1 MKSERLASIIL
12 GLIFVGL
19 PAAAFGYQQFRTA
32 AAGSLVIDLEAQLPE
47 AGGWQPEVLRIP
59 AGEPVRFRIH
69 SPDVW
74 HSFAIGR
81 TDIGPIDI
89 LPGQVTE
96 IDVLIDEPG
105 TYTFFCTRWCS
116 TNHWRM
122 RGTLEVVA
130 PDGTVPPSS
139 REPAPYIAL
148 GLDLDKGYGEDE
160 HQAENEPVAT
170 PDAPPSAAQGA
181 TLGLPA
187 PYVSLSDTPAD
198 VYRALRAANP
208 DAPDADLWDLTAY
221 AWRQAVSDNSLA
233 LGDTLYNRDCAAC
246 HGLDGRGDGIMARD
260 LAEAPADWTEPVFMF
275 GVSDALL
282 HGKIVRG
289 GMGTGMPGWGDI
301 YTDDEAWALVAFL
314 RTFALTGH

>member
-1 MKSERLASIIL
+1 MKNERIASIIL
-12 GLIFVGL
+12 GLIFLGL
-19 PAAAFGYQQFRTA
+19 PAVAFGYQQFRTT
-32 AAGSLVIDLEAQLPE
+32 AAGIPVLDLEAQLPE

-59 AGEPVRFRIH
+59 AGEPVRLRIH

-74 HSFAIGR
+74 HSFSIGR
-81 TDIGPIDI
+81 TEIGPIDI
-89 LPGQVTE
+89 LPGQVIE

-122 RGTLEVVA
+122 RGTLEVVT

-148 GLDLDKGYGEDE
+148 GLDLDTRHGEGE

-170 PDAPPSAAQGA
+170 PDTPPSAVKGA
-181 TLGLPA
+181 TLGLPVPSA
-187 PYVSLSDTPAD
+187 SLTDTPAG
-198 VYRALRAANP
+198 VFQALRAANP
-208 DAPDADLWDLTAY
+208 DTLDADLWDLTAY
-221 AWRQAVSDNSLA
+221 AWRQPVSDDSLV
-233 LGDTLYNRDCAAC
+233 LGDALYSRDCVAC
-246 HGLDGRGDGIMARD
+246 HGPEGEGDGIMARD
-260 LAEAPADWTEPVFMF
+260 LAEAPVDWAEPVFMY

-301 YTDDEAWALVAFL
+301 YADNEAWALVAFL
-314 RTFALTGH
+314 RTFALTGR